1 MPRLERD
8 RVRRPSGALR
18 RAGYTLVELLVTM
31 ALLGVVGTIVTRMML
46 DQQRF
51 YQRTNEQMSIRRE
64 LRTAMSMLP
73 ADLRSMSSVGGDI
86 SAFTASSIRFR
97 ATVGASII
105 CAKANANTL
114 DLPPLDM
121 ARTTLTTWYTQPD
134 VGDTIFAF
142 RADSMGAGG
151 DSWTAHRIVSIAPST
166 AYCAGSPY
174 IDGTL
179 DAGKQRWRVVVQPDV
194 NDSVK
199 VGAAIRFMRST
210 EYSIVDGPSGSHYV
224 GRAEYR
230 GGAWTDATPVAG
242 PFMSVGTGG
251 IQFVMFDST
260 GAEVAPG
267 GNLRAISRIDLTLR
281 GEGASSSGPV
291 AGKTEARDSI
301 AFRTALRNRQ

>member
-1 MPRLERD
+1 M
-8 RVRRPSGALR
+8 VR
-18 RAGYTLVELLVTM
+18 RAGYTLVELLVTIT
-31 ALLGVVGTIVTRMML
+31 LLGVIGTIVTRMML

-73 ADLRSMSSVGGDI
+73 ADLRSVSSVGGDI
-86 SAFTASSIRFR
+86 ISFTASSIRFR
-97 ATVGASII
+97 ATIGASII

-121 ARTTLTTWYTQPD
+121 ARTTLTTWYTRPE

-151 DSWTAHRIVSIAPST
+151 DSWTAHRIVTIAPST

-179 DAGKQRWRVVVQPDV
+179 DAGKERWRVVVQPDV
-194 NDSVK
+194 HDSVK

-210 EYSIVDGPSGSHYV
+210 EYSIVAGASGSYYV

-230 GGAWTDATPVAG
+230 GGVWTAPTPIAG
-242 PFMSVGTGG
+242 PFVAPSVADAGG
-251 IQFVMFDST
+251 MRFVMFDST
-260 GAEVAPG
+260 GAQIAPG
-267 GNLRAISRIDLTLR
+267 GNGRAVSRIDLTLR